1 MYPYTLKFSAWEKM
15 KEMPEFQA
23 KLEKNPEMQ
32 RKVLSRISSTT
43 LSPINY
49 MIYIAIQFAFK
60 LLKFR

>member
-1 MYPYTLKFSAWEKM
+1 MYSNALKFSAWEKL

-43 LSPINY
+43 LPSIND
-49 MIYIAIQFAFK
+49 MIYFAMQFSFK
-60 LLKFR
+60 L